1 MRKFLYLIILGIL
14 FVFPASA
21 FAQSDLKLAN
31 VSVQLWPEYDQ
42 PSMLVITDFEVPA
55 ITALPVSIT
64 FRIPKDANLI
74 AVATYSADGA
84 LTNAIFEGPKD
95 DGEWQSFTLSLD
107 STAGRFEYY
116 QPLSFNGN
124 QRIFSYLWD
133 GSYAVDAFA
142 IRVLEPFDTT
152 SLKTVPALDSISQES
167 NLKYYEGVSTS
178 LASGE
183 QFTLSLDYEKTTDT
197 LIIDTQGVQPSAPVD
212 ENTPG
217 RVSLSNSLPYIIGG
231 LGVIMIVGGVV
242 YYWQSGRRSTGGKS
256 RKRSRAHTDEQ
267 ESGEETYCPQCGARS
282 KAGDRFCRTCGARL
296 RHQEE

>member
-1 MRKFLYLIILGIL
+1 MRKFLLLIMLGLL
-14 FVFPASA
+14 FAFPASV
-21 FAQSDLKLAN
+21 FAQSDLKLTN
-31 VSVQLWPEYDQ
+31 VNVQLWPEYDQ
-42 PSMLVITDFEVPA
+42 PSMLVITDFEIPA
-55 ITALPVSIT
+55 TTALPVNVT

-74 AVATYSADGA
+74 AVAVYSADGA
-84 LTNAIFEGPKD
+84 LTNAIFEGPQE
-95 DGEWQSFTLSLD
+95 DGEWQSFTVSLD

-116 QPLSFNGN
+116 QTLSFNGN

-133 GSYAVDAFA
+133 GIYAVDTFA

-152 SLKTVPALDSISQES
+152 SLKTDPALTSISQES
-167 NLKYYEGVSTS
+167 NLKYYEGEPVA

-183 QFTLSLDYEKTTDT
+183 QFILNLEYEKTTDT
-197 LIIDTQGVQPSAPVD
+197 LIVNTQGVQPSAPVD

-256 RKRSRAHTDEQ
+256 RKRSRSHAEEQ
-267 ESGEETYCPQCGARS
+267 EDGEETYCPQCGSRS
-282 KAGDRFCRTCGARL
+282 KTGDRFCRTCGARL